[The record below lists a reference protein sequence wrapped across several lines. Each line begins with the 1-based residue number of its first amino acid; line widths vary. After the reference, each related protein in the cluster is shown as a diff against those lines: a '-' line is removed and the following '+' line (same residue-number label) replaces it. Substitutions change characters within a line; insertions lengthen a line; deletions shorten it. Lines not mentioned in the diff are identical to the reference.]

1 MPGSLTPET
10 RRTRR
15 GPPPSRQAEPR
26 RKLPDV
32 AANATADRRAQ
43 RIESRNR
50 AQRAQAQ
57 KLEAMGLLTGGV
69 AHDFNNLLSIII
81 ANLDLLVERLRSDP
95 KAEELVHDALA
106 AARCGADL
114 TRGLLALVRCQPLPA
129 QCSDVNEVISPLARV
144 LGRGL
149 GEHISVELSLAPDA
163 WPVAIDRAQFE
174 SAIMNLACNGR
185 DAMPRGGRLCIATR
199 NSRIDQNQPAVQ
211 PEVKPGDYVV
221 IEVSDTGT
229 GMSPAVTERIFE
241 AFFTTKEST
250 DGTGLGLSMV
260 ADFVRQSGGHLGVQT
275 DLGSGTMFRLYLPR
289 SPVESAGTSA
299 GC

>member
-1 MPGSLTPET
+1 MPGVLTPET
-10 RRTRR
+10 RRSRR
-15 GPPPSRQAEPR
+15 GPPPGRQAEPW
-26 RKLPDV
+26 RKLLDV

-43 RIESRNR
+43 RIEPRNR

-81 ANLDLLVERLRSDP
+81 SNLDLLLERSRSDP
-95 KAEELVHDALA
+95 KAEELVRDALA
-106 AARCGADL
+106 AALCGADM

-144 LGRGL
+144 LGRSL
-149 GEHISVELSLAPDA
+149 GEHISVELSLAPDV

-174 SAIMNLACNGR
+174 SAVMNLACNGR

-199 NSRIDQNQPAVQ
+199 NSRIDKNQPAVQ
-211 PEVKPGDYVV
+211 PQVKPGDYVV
-221 IEVSDTGT
+221 VEVSDTGT
-229 GMSPAVTERIFE
+229 GMTPAVAERIFE
-241 AFFTTKEST
+241 PFFTTKDPT
-250 DGTGLGLSMV
+250 RGTGLGLSMV
-260 ADFVRQSGGHLGVQT
+260 AEFVRQSGGHLGVQT
-275 DLGSGTMFRLYLPR
+275 ELGRGTMFRLYLPR
-289 SPVESAGTSA
+289 SSVESSATSA